1 MLHKFVQSLTLKS
14 LSNITI
20 QAAISTMN
28 SNQKFKKIDH
38 FPENKIWKNTQT
50 FYFLNEPEFDW
61 CFIQLNL

>member
-38 FPENKIWKNTQT
+38 FPENKIWKNAQT